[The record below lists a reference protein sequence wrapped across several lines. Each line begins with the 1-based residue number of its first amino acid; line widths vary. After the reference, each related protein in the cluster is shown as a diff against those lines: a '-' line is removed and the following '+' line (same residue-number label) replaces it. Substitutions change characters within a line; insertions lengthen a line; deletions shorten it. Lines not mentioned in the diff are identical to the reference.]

1 MNQTGRNI
9 LTWVAIGFLL
19 VFIYNSFMQGQGGA
33 FGQKINEVT
42 YTEFMN
48 DAGGDMI
55 KSITVKGA
63 AINGEYVDGTK
74 FKSFM
79 PAGENIVER
88 LNGTNV
94 TIKAEDDAPEVSFFG
109 VLLSWFPMLLLI
121 GVWIFFMKRMNG
133 GGGSGGGGNPFSF
146 GKSKAKLLS
155 ENTKRVTFEDV
166 AGIDEAKEELE
177 EIVQFLK
184 DPKKYERLGG
194 KIPKGALL
202 VGPPGTGKTLTA
214 RAVAGEANVPFF
226 SISGSDFV
234 EMFVGVGASR
244 VRDMFEQGKKNAP
257 CIIFIDEIDAVGRK
271 RGGGHGGGNDERE
284 QTLNQMLVEMD
295 GFEASEGVIIIAATN
310 RPDVLDPA
318 LLRPG
323 RFDRQ
328 VTIPNPDVNGRQRIL
343 EVHSKDIPLAKNVDL
358 HVIARGTP
366 GFSGADLAN
375 LMNEGA
381 LLAARRNK
389 RVVSMQELED
399 AKDKVMM
406 GAERKSMAMS
416 DEEKKLTA
424 YHEAGHA
431 IVAIHEKHSDPIHKA
446 TIIPRGRALGMVMRL
461 PEDDKLSLTR
471 AKLHADLAVTMGGR
485 VAEEMIFGEDMVT
498 TGASGD
504 IKQATHMARK
514 MVTEWGLSDKVG
526 MMDYGQGDQNFLG
539 QSMGGAHVS
548 DDMAGI
554 IDGEVKR
561 IVQDGYDQAT
571 KLLKKHSKELE
582 TLAQGLL
589 EYETL
594 SGAEITELLETGKVD
609 RSTESNADKGAAKA
623 PRSSVPSTVTKPVE
637 VTEEKPKPRKK
648 APAKKTTTKKTDDK

>member
-1 MNQTGRNI
+1 M
-9 LTWVAIGFLL
+9 
-19 VFIYNSFMQGQGGA
+19 
-33 FGQKINEVT
+33 
-42 YTEFMN
+42 
-48 DAGGDMI
+48 
-55 KSITVKGA
+55 
-63 AINGEYVDGTK
+63 
-74 FKSFM
+74 
-79 PAGENIVER
+79 
-88 LNGTNV
+88 
-94 TIKAEDDAPEVSFFG
+94 
-109 VLLSWFPMLLLI
+109 
-121 GVWIFFMKRMNG
+121 
-133 GGGSGGGGNPFSF
+133 
-146 GKSKAKLLS
+146 
-155 ENTKRVTFEDV
+155 
-166 AGIDEAKEELE
+166 
-177 EIVQFLK
+177 
-184 DPKKYERLGG
+184 
-194 KIPKGALL
+194 
-202 VGPPGTGKTLTA
+202 
-214 RAVAGEANVPFF
+214 
-226 SISGSDFV
+226 
-234 EMFVGVGASR
+234 
-244 VRDMFEQGKKNAP
+244 
-257 CIIFIDEIDAVGRK
+257 
-271 RGGGHGGGNDERE
+271 
-284 QTLNQMLVEMD
+284 
-295 GFEASEGVIIIAATN
+295 
-310 RPDVLDPA
+310 
-318 LLRPG
+318 
-323 RFDRQ
+323 
-328 VTIPNPDVNGRQRIL
+328 TIPNPDVNGRQRIL

-648 APAKKTTTKKTDDK
+648 APAKKTTTKKLTTSNVTVRNHGDYHGYYGD